1 MSDISRPRLTFFFP
15 AFNEE
20 ENVDATV
27 RHALSEI
34 GPLVDGSIEVLIVN
48 DGSTD
53 RTPELADALAAEDH
67 RVRVHHQPNRGYG
80 GALRAGFE
88 NSTGELISFSD
99 GDLQFD
105 LREMARLLER
115 LDDSRRGPV
124 DAVIGYRLRRRD
136 PPHRIFIAKTYNA
149 IVSATFGLRVRDI
162 DCAMKVFRREV
173 FDGLRLDAD
182 SPFLSAEL
190 LIKLKARGER
200 LAQVGV
206 THYARAAG
214 QNTGASFRKI
224 LRTFRDIG
232 RLRLA
237 MWTRRSEVL
246 GGARRPAAGA

>member
-20 ENVDATV
+20 ENVEATV
-27 RHALSEI
+27 RHALDEI

-53 RTPELADALAAEDH
+53 RTPELADALAAGDE

-80 GALRAGFE
+80 GALRSGFG
-88 NSTGELISFSD
+88 NATGELVAFSD

-115 LDDSRRGPV
+115 LDDPRRGAV

-149 IVSATFGLRVRDI
+149 VVSATFGLRVRDI

-224 LRTFRDIG
+224 VRTFRDIG

-246 GGARRPAAGA
+246 GTARRPVAGA